1 MRNLF
6 LIITILSLAC
16 SLRAGEMLDRV
27 VVTVNGNALLQ
38 SDWDNEVRYEAFMTG
53 GPLTGFTVQERES
66 ALNRI
71 IDQEL
76 LREQMRGGDFK
87 PATEAEVDE
96 QMKLLQSQYTREHP
110 GLQWSAALARYGF
123 SERDIRDRVELE
135 LNQLRLV
142 NEKLRPSAEVDPAEV
157 QAYYREKIASQ
168 KSATGPITFDEAKEK
183 IHELL
188 VQQKI
193 NQLLDIWLESL
204 RTQGRIQR
212 ISEAEPPVEAK

>member
-1 MRNLF
+1 MRSLF
-6 LIITILSLAC
+6 LIVAILMLTG
-16 SLRAGEMLDRV
+16 SLRGSEVLDRV

-38 SDWDNEVRYEAFMTG
+38 SDWDGEVRYEAFMAAR
-53 GPLTGFTVQERES
+53 PVEGFTAQERES

-87 PATEAEVDE
+87 PATDAEVDE
-96 QMKLLQSQYTREHP
+96 QIKLLQAQYTREHP
-110 GLQWSAALARYGF
+110 GQLWSTVLMRYGF
-123 SERDIRDRVELE
+123 SESEIRDRIELE

-142 NEKLRPSAEVDPAEV
+142 NERLQPSVEVDPAEV
-157 QAYYREKIASQ
+157 ESYYKVKIASQ
-168 KSATGPITFDEAKEK
+168 KSGTGPISFDEAKAK

-193 NQLLDIWLESL
+193 NQLLDSWLESL
-204 RTQGRIQR
+204 RTQAKIQR
-212 ISEAEPPVEAK
+212 ISRAEAPVEGK

>member
-6 LIITILSLAC
+6 LLITILILVC
-16 SLRAGEMLDRV
+16 WPCAGEVLDRV

-38 SDWDNEVRYEAFMTG
+38 SDWDNEVRYEAFMAD
-53 GPLTGFTVQERES
+53 GPLDGFTVQERES

-87 PATEAEVDE
+87 PATDAEVDE
-96 QMKLLQSQYTREHP
+96 QIKLLQSQYTGEHP
-110 GLQWSAALARYGF
+110 GLLWSAALARYGL

-142 NEKLRPSAEVDPAEV
+142 NERLRPSAEVDPAEV
-157 QAYYREKIASQ
+157 QAYYRERIASQ
-168 KSATGPITFDEAKEK
+168 KSAMGSISFDEAKEK
-183 IHELL
+183 IRELL

-193 NQLLDIWLESL
+193 NQLLDSWLASL
-204 RTQGRIQR
+204 RTQGKIQR
-212 ISEAEPPVEAK
+212 ISDAEAPAEGK